1 MGAGRAEL
9 EPVTRVRPHADMHP
23 LLGADAWW
31 DPVALPASWVHGFW
45 RWQSM
50 CLREAFPEGL
60 TIKLAV
66 VASLRGVLRL
76 VN

>member
-1 MGAGRAEL
+1 
-9 EPVTRVRPHADMHP
+9 
-23 LLGADAWW
+23 
-31 DPVALPASWVHGFW
+31 
-45 RWQSM
+45 M